1 MQLTY
6 KGQRRFT
13 TIYGGFISIFVVL
26 GLAGAFFF
34 QLYTHMYEPVFYNTA
49 PSTRIVMQNTT
60 DVDNLAVQNKTLKVS
75 KGNTI
80 SVKFDLVQEPQTII
94 DKALRVRFYT
104 AGLGENLTVVGTDFD
119 AVWCQDLYAE

>member
-13 TIYGGFISIFVVL
+13 TIYGGFISILVVL